1 MPETTQLNKVR
12 QKRIRVA
19 TGRSKTKDE
28 EIPSSL
34 GANYFYPKNNLY
46 TRQEFELLDTI
57 YSDEP
62 PTIHDYKNLENG
74 DFWPENKEE
83 YLTMSNPKTNL
94 ITNLAW
100 FLGGVM
106 VTSVIWLIYFQVSVN
121 HIKTKM
127 DTQIVFQNSASISTD
142 KTVDKQIANKLKKE
156 NNVVKETVLN
166 KEVPKV
172 AFKFPTFFAP
182 KPKQELIVQETLT
195 QNNKKEEQIVQ
206 PEKQE
211 QKVETP
217 SAGNTGAARYHIV
230 SSGDSLWTIAKK
242 YYSDPSPRN
251 VERLMKANEIKKRK
265 MASLYIGQKI
275 IVPR

>member
-1 MPETTQLNKVR
+1 MPETTQLDKVR
-12 QKRIRVA
+12 QKRVRA
-19 TGRSKTKDE
+19 AAGRAKTKDE

-34 GANYFYPKNNLY
+34 GADYFYPKNNLY

-62 PTIHDYKNLENG
+62 PTIHDYKNLETG

-94 ITNLAW
+94 ITNLVW

-142 KTVDKQIANKLKKE
+142 KTVDKQIANKLEKE
-156 NNVVKETVLN
+156 NTI
-166 KEVPKV
+166 
-172 AFKFPTFFAP
+172 KFPTFFAP

-195 QNNKKEEQIVQ
+195 QSNKKEEQIVQ
-206 PEKQE
+206 PQRQE
-211 QKVETP
+211 QKVGIP
-217 SAGNTGAARYHIV
+217 LAGDTGTARYHIV

-251 VERLMKANEIKKRK
+251 VDRIMKANEIKKKK

-275 IVPR
+275 VVPR